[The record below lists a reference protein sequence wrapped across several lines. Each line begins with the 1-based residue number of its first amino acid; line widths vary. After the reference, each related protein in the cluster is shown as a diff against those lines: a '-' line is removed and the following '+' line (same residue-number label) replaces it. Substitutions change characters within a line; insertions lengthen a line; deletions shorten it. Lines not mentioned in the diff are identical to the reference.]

1 MNREKK
7 FDAVQMMREIRD
19 KLSEEFMNMSFEEQK
34 KYLTEAL
41 EKQAADGQ
49 AVLAKQHY
57 RGCITNRRIFL
68 AFFILLALSVAFF
81 WGCSKDDDG
90 DGYSDTRTFQEM
102 WYPYKIGHQWVY
114 GDIVNGGT
122 KTITVIGDT
131 ILDSIYC
138 YITLKQFS
146 NDSVPDE
153 YVFMQI
159 DSHRLAK
166 IEINDT
172 ICIFPIL
179 VFPFKGNEWQFVT
192 SWITQVVNYPEI
204 GDTTTCD
211 CQFLQICEYGFSIYV
226 PIGYFENCWR
236 VEYRMVL
243 RDTLVSE
250 SDTIVANCIQY
261 FAQDIGPLDDYG
273 DLISFRAGVDVDS
286 LQQ

>member
-1 MNREKK
+1 MA
-7 FDAVQMMREIRD
+7 FLI
-19 KLSEEFMNMSFEEQK
+19 LI
-34 KYLTEAL
+34 AL
-41 EKQAADGQ
+41 GE
-49 AVLAKQHY
+49 V
-57 RGCITNRRIFL
+57 
-68 AFFILLALSVAFF
+68 SF
-81 WGCSKDDDG
+81 WGCSKDDNGNNNDNG
-90 DGYSDTRTFQEM
+90 DTGTFQET

-122 KTITVIGDT
+122 KTITIIGDT

-211 CQFLQICEYGFSIYV
+211 WRLLIFDAFVLGKYKFVSNKPRGQNDCNPKNSKV
-226 PIGYFENCWR
+226 IG
-236 VEYRMVL
+236 
-243 RDTLVSE
+243 
-250 SDTIVANCIQY
+250 
-261 FAQDIGPLDDYG
+261 
-273 DLISFRAGVDVDS
+273 
-286 LQQ
+286 